1 MKKLDIEKFLYLVP
15 TITGIMTLKKLI
27 VLKKLLNKLMVIF
40 IKIKLEANKKVY
52 QKLKEMFKT
61 KLFS

>member
-52 QKLKEMFKT
+52 
-61 KLFS
+61 